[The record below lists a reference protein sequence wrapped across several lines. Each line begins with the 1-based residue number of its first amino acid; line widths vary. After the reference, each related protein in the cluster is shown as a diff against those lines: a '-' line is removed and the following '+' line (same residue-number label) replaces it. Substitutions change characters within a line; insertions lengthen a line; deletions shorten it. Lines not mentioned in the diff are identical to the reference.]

1 VGGMGT
7 DTVQLGQMVFGVG
20 VLVLLGIIVD
30 VVGVVMLYRQR
41 RWFSPPEAVLFLE
54 QKKLKEVY
62 GEMARSIDGK
72 LDAIYADMRRVLD
85 AR

>member
-1 VGGMGT
+1 MGT

-30 VVGVVMLYRQR
+30 VVGFVMLYRQR
-41 RWFSPPEAVLFLE
+41 RYFSPPEAVLYLE

-72 LDAIYADMRRVLD
+72 LDAIYADMRKVLD